1 MATPCRSVQLAAALT
16 AQEIN
21 HSQFGR
27 KIGTTPQTARRWLA
41 VLKATFQWFE
51 IPAWHGNAIKRIS
64 SKPKGYF
71 ADTGLACHLTRITSP
86 DALDGHPMTGALF
99 ETIVVSEIR
108 KLMAPLARKAAFHH
122 WRIHSGSEVNL
133 ILERDGTLYPIEIKL
148 ASRPSRKDTKGIQA
162 LRRDYP
168 DRRIA
173 PGLIIAPAENME
185 QLGENEYAV
194 PWNLN

>member
-1 MATPCRSVQLAAALT
+1 
-16 AQEIN
+16 
-21 HSQFGR
+21 
-27 KIGTTPQTARRWLA
+27 
-41 VLKATFQWFE
+41 
-51 IPAWHGNAIKRIS
+51 
-64 SKPKGYF
+64 
-71 ADTGLACHLTRITSP
+71 
-86 DALDGHPMTGALF
+86 MTGALF